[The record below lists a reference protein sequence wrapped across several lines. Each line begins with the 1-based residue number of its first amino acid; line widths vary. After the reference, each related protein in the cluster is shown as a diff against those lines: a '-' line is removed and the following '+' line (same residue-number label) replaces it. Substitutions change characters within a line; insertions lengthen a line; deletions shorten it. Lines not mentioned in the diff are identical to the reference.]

1 MTQSRTVEDV
11 QLLQSAKDLEEH
23 IRWLDTFTPSALAV
37 MAGASG
43 IYTYLGVTSLLDGT
57 GALTILAALCY
68 SAAVSV
74 GIFVFWSYILRLLPS
89 MRSVQGLFGLSIAT
103 VVGSFAVIAMSSW
116 LNAAALAGAAAVEQH
131 LAKTVQNYQSSL
143 EQAHLIA
150 ISAQGLEAEIERAS
164 KKFSD
169 LATQE
174 NEGNLS
180 GTPGRG
186 AVFRILTQKSD
197 ELIQLRDIIVKEKDN
212 IQIQFDEGNK
222 ILSQMRSIIAD
233 TGPVEQRSVTF
244 SEESVKLSG
253 VITKLRQSSVA
264 PLVKRA
270 AIDLR
275 ESIIQPELDGRTQL
289 VQKDQASTI
298 KAVLE
303 ALKIRAKT
311 LEEAA
316 QEILD
321 MEPPED
327 TTYMSLSAADAVIKY
342 AKNFYPSWAG
352 AIAIDLLPGVL
363 VFILAVTK
371 SAIRTGRRK
380 STVEDRI
387 TLADLKVAMSA
398 LREVETNLAG
408 ADESIETRKKTKSK
422 PSLANLVA

>member
-1 MTQSRTVEDV
+1 MTQNRTVEDI

-23 IRWLDTFTPSALAV
+23 IRWLETFTPSALAV
-37 MAGASG
+37 MTVASG

-57 GALTILAALCY
+57 GALTTLAALCY

-74 GIFVFWSYILRLLPS
+74 GIFVFWSYILKLLPS
-89 MRSVQGLFGLSIAT
+89 MRSIQGLFGLSIAT
-103 VVGSFAVIAMSSW
+103 IVGSCAVVAMSSW

-131 LAKTVQNYQSSL
+131 LAKTVQNYQTSL
-143 EQAHLIA
+143 EKAHFIA
-150 ISAQGLEAEIERAS
+150 ISAQGLEAEIERTA

-174 NEGNLS
+174 NKGNLS

-197 ELIQLRDIIVKEKDN
+197 ELIRLRDIIVKEKDN

-222 ILSQMRSIIAD
+222 ILGQMRSIIAD
-233 TGPVEQRSVTF
+233 TGSVEQRSVTF

-316 QEILD
+316 QEVLD

-342 AKNFYPSWAG
+342 RKNFYPSWAG

-398 LREVETNLAG
+398 LREVETNLEG
-408 ADESIETRKKTKSK
+408 ADESIQVRKKSKSK
-422 PSLANLVA
+422 ASISSLAA